1 MIMFEISEMV
11 KRIQGSERSQ
21 RKITV
26 PEGAVRMDRG
36 EPDFPTPTHIQ
47 EAATKAM
54 RDNFT
59 HYVDSFGDAELRE
72 AVCLSLKRDYGVE
85 RNPENVL
92 ITVGG
97 IEGIQLISATY
108 LDPGDE
114 ALVFDPGYSAYAD
127 SVALFGGK
135 PVFVPLTDHF
145 HLDLDAVENRI
156 SRRTKMVFLASP
168 SNPTAAVLRE
178 GEIRELAN
186 LALKHNLLLVI
197 DEVYQRLLYGDVRHF
212 SICQVDE
219 VKERAILLNSFSK
232 TYAMTGWRVGY
243 LVADTKVIRDLVEL
257 HKALVICVNAPAQ
270 KAGVAALTGP
280 QDCVE
285 SMKAEYQ
292 RRMEFVDEAL
302 QGIERVSTPP
312 CEGAFY
318 FFPRFQHKLTSREMT
333 AYLAERGIMVRSGTE
348 FGQRGQH
355 HIRLSFATSM
365 EQLEEGMERL
375 KGALD
380 ELD

>member
-1 MIMFEISEMV
+1 MFEISEMV

-97 IEGIQLISATY
+97 IEGIQIISATY

-178 GEIRELAN
+178 GEIRGLAN

-292 RRMEFVDEAL
+292 RRMGFVEKTL
-302 QGIERVSTPP
+302 EGIGRVSTPP

-365 EQLEEGMERL
+365 EHLQEGMERL